1 MPAPPL
7 PPDRIQPAP
16 DWSAGPVTRLSSPP
30 PAPVA
35 TGGAVPAGG
44 TVAADGTVPVGGTV
58 PAGGTRGA
66 GGILAKRR
74 LWWFAGA
81 AGMVLATGLVAVL
94 VLVLSG
100 NPDPF
105 RRNQAAPAD
114 VRPPLAQKCP
124 PPGSPAEPAAPSAQP
139 PGAPA
144 GPRTVDAEAGIS
156 YRAYGAPWRPWP
168 TVWNA
173 GTLQV
178 PYRIGQHFVT
188 EPAYDGVN
196 DYHAT
201 ILSAAVPAADNDA
214 LAVDIECVGRQVA
227 ADARAEYYPQ
237 PNRMEVLRDGRSVLA
252 GRPAWVTVFRL
263 HFQRDGLRA
272 TDELA
277 AVACIDVGRPTAA
290 VLYVSV
296 PGTHRQFDWVVNDV
310 IASVRTI

>member
-7 PPDRIQPAP
+7 PPDRIPPAP

-30 PAPVA
+30 PTPVA
-35 TGGAVPAGG
+35 PGGTVPGGGTGAAGG
-44 TVAADGTVPVGGTV
+44 TVATGGS
-58 PAGGTRGA
+58 
-66 GGILAKRR
+66 LAKRR
-74 LWWFAGA
+74 LWWFAGV

-100 NPDPF
+100 SPDPF
-105 RRNQAAPAD
+105 RRNQAAPAE

-124 PPGSPAEPAAPSAQP
+124 PPGSPAKPVAPAQP
-139 PGAPA
+139 PGAPV

-156 YRAYGAPWRPWP
+156 YRAYGPPWRPWA

-178 PYRIGQHFVT
+178 PYRVGQHFIT
-188 EPAYDGVN
+188 EPAYNGVN

-201 ILSAAVPAADNDA
+201 ILSAAVPAAVNDA

-237 PNRMEVLRDGRSVLA
+237 PNRMEVLRDGRTVLA

-277 AVACIDVGRPTAA
+277 AVACIDVGRPTVA

-296 PGTHRQFDWVVNDV
+296 PGTHRQFDWVVDDV
-310 IASVRTI
+310 IASVRTT